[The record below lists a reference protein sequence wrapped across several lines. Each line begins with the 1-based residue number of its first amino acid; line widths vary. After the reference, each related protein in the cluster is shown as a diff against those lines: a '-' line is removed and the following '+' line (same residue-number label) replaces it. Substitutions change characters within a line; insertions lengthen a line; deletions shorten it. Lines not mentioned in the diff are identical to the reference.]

1 MGRGRSPLGEARSLA
16 HPSVITVREDAFD
29 PATRWGRPGRRP
41 VVDVNGGR
49 AGRIPA
55 SDGAVGIAEA
65 LVELETM
72 LGCCGSR
79 CGAPRWIIV
88 AAEPITDVDTTA
100 ADMLHNLDVALN
112 DDGVHLV
119 FAELK
124 DPVRHKIDRYELT
137 RTIDSSHFFP
147 TLEAAIAA
155 FQAELGAE
163 RRPADRNTERDGPVR
178 LTLPDA
184 LSVGW

>member
-1 MGRGRSPLGEARSLA
+1 
-16 HPSVITVREDAFD
+16 VRA
-29 PATRWGRPGRRP
+29 
-41 VVDVNGGR
+41 V
-49 AGRIPA
+49 AG
-55 SDGAVGIAEA
+55 AEP
-65 LVELETM
+65 
-72 LGCCGSR
+72 
-79 CGAPRWIIV
+79 APRWIVV

-178 LTLPDA
+178 SDPA
-184 LSVGW
+184 GRVVGWLVTGASRTPGGRRHRPGRSRKLEQRHARPTADRPGGHAQRGGPA